1 MNRFVAALIL
11 LLPCAAVADPVGY
24 QELDLPATGTQRA
37 LHVTLWYPAQPAP
50 TATIGGNPVFVG
62 FDAAAGARPAS
73 GKHRLVLLSH
83 GYGGSAKNLG
93 WLAADLAAQGYIV
106 AAPDHPGTNTAD
118 MGQSGATRL
127 AGRPGDISHVID
139 GLLADPLWSSL
150 LVADRIAAIGHSL
163 GGWTV
168 LSNAGARFDAARMR
182 AMCAADP
189 QGSTCGEVRNLTS
202 EAELS
207 GIAQVSRDP
216 RIAAVVALDPGVT
229 RGFDP
234 ASLGA
239 ITVPALVIAAG
250 TATPVLAGHKPLP
263 LPDLGEARELV
274 AAMPGATTRLST
286 IPTATHFS
294 FMAACKPGAGQFLG
308 GSAVICA
315 DASPGDNAMAD
326 RVALHANVSAE
337 ISRFLTQSLP
347 Q

>member
-1 MNRFVAALIL
+1 MNRILAALIL
-11 LLPCAAVADPVGY
+11 LLPCAAGADPVGY
-24 QELDLPATGTQRA
+24 RELDLPATATQRA
-37 LHVTLWYPAQPAP
+37 LHVTLWYPAQP
-50 TATIGGNPVFVG
+50 TATTTIGGNAVFVG
-62 FDAAAGARPAS
+62 FEAAPGAAPDA

-93 WLAADLAAQGYIV
+93 WLAADLAAKGFIV
-106 AAPDHPGTNTAD
+106 AAPDHPGTTTAD

-127 AGRPGDISHVID
+127 AGRPGDLSHVID
-139 GLLADPLWSSL
+139 ALTDDPVWSSRL
-150 LVADRIAAIGHSL
+150 DGPIAAIGHSL

-168 LSNAGARFDAARMR
+168 LSNAGARYDIARMR
-182 AMCAADP
+182 AVCANV
-189 QGSTCGEVRNLTS
+189 QGSTCAEVKNLTS

-207 GIAQVSRDP
+207 GITQSSRDP

-229 RGFDP
+229 RGFDL

-250 TATPVLAGHKPLP
+250 TATPLQAGHKPLP
-263 LPDLGEARELV
+263 LPDLSEARELV
-274 AAMPGATTRLST
+274 AAMPSATTSFST

-294 FMAACKPGAGQFLG
+294 FMAACKPGAAQFLG

-315 DASPGDNAMAD
+315 DATPGDNAMAD
-326 RVALHANVSAE
+326 RVELHTTVSAE
-337 ISRFLTQSLP
+337 ISRFLASSLP